1 MIRNILGIL
10 AGIAA
15 AVATVIVGEGIGHAV
30 FPPPAGVD
38 LAKPEAL
45 KTIIDQ
51 LPLGA
56 IVAVLLAWG
65 TGALIGSG
73 VAARITGRPWSAWA
87 IGVAMLLAGFATLLE
102 IPHPLW
108 FMIAS
113 VPTALVP
120 AWLAGRLFTP
130 VPPAPAP

>member
-1 MIRNILGIL
+1 MIRFILGIL

-15 AVATVIVGEGIGHAV
+15 SLATVIVGEGIGHAV

-51 LPLGA
+51 LPRGA

-65 TGALIGSG
+65 TGAFIGSG
-73 VAARITGRPWSAWA
+73 VAARITGRRWAVWA
-87 IGVAMLLAGFATLLE
+87 IALAMLLAGFAAMLE
-102 IPHPLW
+102 IAHPLW

-113 VPTALVP
+113 VPTALLP
-120 AWLAGRLFTP
+120 AWLLARLLTP
-130 VPPAPAP
+130 FPPAPAP